1 MASAIMANAAELT
14 AKENTIVDIG
24 AWTARGEQDKLGAA
38 FKAGFDAG
46 LTLNEAKE
54 LVGQLYAYCGFPRA
68 LNAAGTLMKV
78 WEGRAPARPMALRTR
93 RSASLPLKP
102 SDPPT
107 TPSARSSCRKSIP
120 SASSIPTWRISS
132 DLPKGR

>member
-14 AKENTIVDIG
+14 AKENTIIDIG

-78 WEGRAPARPMALRTR
+78 AGDAKPAEGPAANMPCPTAPRHTGTR
-93 RSASLPLKP
+93 CISA
-102 SDPPT
+102 
-107 TPSARSSCRKSIP
+107 
-120 SASSIPTWRISS
+120 
-132 DLPKGR
+132 

>member
-24 AWTARGEQDKLGAA
+24 AAVARGEQDKLGAA

-54 LVGQLYAYCGFPRA
+54 RS
-68 LNAAGTLMKV
+68 
-78 WEGRAPARPMALRTR
+78 TR
-93 RSASLPLKP
+93 R
-102 SDPPT
+102 
-107 TPSARSSCRKSIP
+107 RSSSDSSTPTAGFLAHSTRLERC
-120 SASSIPTWRISS
+120 SA
-132 DLPKGR
+132 

>member
-14 AKENTIVDIG
+14 PKENTIVDIG

-78 WEGRAPARPMALRTR
+78 ADDVKPAEGPAASMPRGSIARAMLDAWA
-93 RSASLPLKP
+93 
-102 SDPPT
+102 
-107 TPSARSSCRKSIP
+107 
-120 SASSIPTWRISS
+120 
-132 DLPKGR
+132 KGEC